1 MSISSDR
8 VKKWRKDTKS
18 YMVNAMGGKCIC
30 CGYNKCN
37 EALEFHHLNP
47 EQKKFGFGKIRANP
61 TTWNIIVEELKKCI
75 LVCANCHREIEAG
88 LIQAVFDSTFDV
100 KYEQIKTEPYRT
112 PALDRKCKTCKN
124 SLKTFNKQKRYCS
137 EECRPTLSSSPSPR
151 SRPHRVLALPVPCA
165 MKSTSTRI
173 ETVLI
178 CWSVASS
185 FVSSRFSS

>member
-1 MSISSDR
+1 
-8 VKKWRKDTKS
+8 
-18 YMVNAMGGKCIC
+18 MVNAMGGKCIC

-137 EECRPTLSSSPSPR
+137 EECRPTSYKYDKNKNWRYKDKLNR
-151 SRPHRVLALPVPCA
+151 RKVQRPTKEELQLLIEKHNWSELGRQFGVSDNAVRKWAKRYKLV
-165 MKSTSTRI
+165 KS
-173 ETVLI
+173 
-178 CWSVASS
+178 A
-185 FVSSRFSS
+185 